1 MAAADQIQA
10 LESFINSIIANDTEI
25 FLVSVKIKP
34 TNNIKIFL
42 DADNG
47 LPIDKC
53 VKINRQLYKLIEEA
67 GMYPEGDFS
76 LEVSSPGITEPL
88 KLHRQY
94 QKNIGRS
101 VEVVLTDASIKEG
114 LLLAVG
120 EDNITIETSEGKGKK
135 LVVAQVVIP
144 FENIKSTTVQI
155 KF

>member
-1 MAAADQIQA
+1 MAAAEQIQV
-10 LESFINSIIANDTEI
+10 LESFINGVIANNPEI
-25 FLVSVKIKP
+25 FLVSLKIKP
-34 TNNIKIFL
+34 TNNIKVFL
-42 DADNG
+42 DADTG
-47 LPIDKC
+47 LPIDRC
-53 VKINRQLYKLIEEA
+53 VKINRQLYKFIEEA

-101 VEVVLTDASIKEG
+101 VEVVLNDASTKEG
-114 LLLAVG
+114 VLQEVT
-120 EDNITIETSEGKGKK
+120 ENNITIETSEGKGKK
-135 LVVAQVVIP
+135 LVVAQVIIP

>member
-1 MAAADQIQA
+1 MAAAEQIQV
-10 LESFINSIIANDTEI
+10 LESFINGVIANTPEI
-25 FLVSVKIKP
+25 FLVSLKIKP
-34 TNNIKIFL
+34 TNNIKVFL
-42 DADNG
+42 DADTG
-47 LPIDKC
+47 LPIDRC
-53 VKINRQLYKLIEEA
+53 VKINRQLYKFIEEA

-101 VEVVLTDASIKEG
+101 VEVVLNDASTKEG
-114 LLLAVG
+114 VLQEVT
-120 EDNITIETSEGKGKK
+120 ENNITIETSEGKGKK
-135 LVVAQVVIP
+135 LVVAQVIIP

>member
-1 MAAADQIQA
+1 MAAAEQIQV
-10 LESFINSIIANDTEI
+10 LESFVNDIIANEAEI
-25 FLVSVKIKP
+25 FLVSLKIKP
-34 TNNIKIFL
+34 TNNIKVFL
-42 DADNG
+42 DADSG

-53 VKINRQLYKLIEEA
+53 VRINRQLYKVIEEA
-67 GMYPEGDFS
+67 GIYPEGDFS

-94 QKNIGRS
+94 KKNIGRS
-101 VEVVLTDASIKEG
+101 VEVVLNDASVKEG
-114 LLLAVG
+114 VLQEVA
-120 EDNITIETSEGKGKK
+120 EDSITIETSEGKGKK

>member
-1 MAAADQIQA
+1 MAAAEQIQV
-10 LESFINSIIANDTEI
+10 LESFINGVIANDPEI
-25 FLVSVKIKP
+25 FLVSLKIKP
-34 TNNIKIFL
+34 TNNIKVFL
-42 DADNG
+42 DADTG
-47 LPIDKC
+47 LPIDRC
-53 VKINRQLYKLIEEA
+53 VKINRQLYKFIEEA

-88 KLHRQY
+88 KMHRQY

-101 VEVVLTDASIKEG
+101 VEVVLNDASVKEG
-114 LLLAVG
+114 VLQEVA
-120 EDNITIETSEGKGKK
+120 EDSITIETSEGKGKK

>member
-10 LESFINSIIANDTEI
+10 LESFINSIIANDAEI

-34 TNNIKIFL
+34 TNNIKVFL

-67 GMYPEGDFS
+67 GMYSEGDFS

-101 VEVVLTDASIKEG
+101 IEVVLNDASVKEG
-114 LLLAVG
+114 VLLAVA

>member
-1 MAAADQIQA
+1 MAAEQIQV
-10 LESFINSIIANDTEI
+10 LESFINGVIANDPEI
-25 FLVSVKIKP
+25 FLVSLKIKP
-34 TNNIKIFL
+34 TNNIKVFL
-42 DADNG
+42 DADTG
-47 LPIDKC
+47 LPIDRC
-53 VKINRQLYKLIEEA
+53 VKINRQLYKFIEEA

-88 KLHRQY
+88 KMHRQY

-101 VEVVLTDASIKEG
+101 VEVVLNDASVKEG
-114 LLLAVG
+114 VLQEVA
-120 EDNITIETSEGKGKK
+120 EDSITIETSEGKGKK